1 MKLSLV
7 IFSALFLF
15 AGVANSF
22 EQDNEFADFEEF
34 EEEVEE
40 VAAPSKVQPKA
51 GDFVDTDDDSD
62 DGIVEDEFDPF
73 TDKDE
78 FEGFGGADEDSAEKK
93 PPPGEPKLTMT
104 KVPLPFRRWDAYWVE
119 ILFITGLIVYFVNYA
134 MGKNK
139 NVKIAEKFLLAHRS
153 FLEDNFALVG
163 DDGKKE
169 TEISENGLMMKES
182 DSVFTLWCSGRVCV
196 EGMLVELKLIKR
208 QDLLSLAMGM
218 LSSKTQ
224 DQVVMKTEIS
234 KDSMDSFV
242 MAVCSKKSGAK
253 MFKDL
258 TDLKQFC
265 VSVAKADE
273 KYNLPTGF
281 TLLSEIAEASS
292 AILDTKVVAML
303 NKYSSVIDSIHISD
317 QFSGTQL
324 EQQDGSQPMKQP
336 ETKKM
341 LIVSFF
347 INDKTDM
354 EEMRPLLQLVIY
366 LIGEFGV
373 NFETNNGNFTFCDR

>member
-1 MKLSLV
+1 MKLPLL
-7 IFSALFLF
+7 IIAALFLF
-15 AGVANSF
+15 AGVAYSF

-34 EEEVEE
+34 EDDPVED
-40 VAAPSKVQPKA
+40 VKVQQPKA
-51 GDFVDTDDDSD
+51 SDFVEADDSD

-78 FEGFGGADEDSAEKK
+78 FEGFAGADEDLTDSKK
-93 PPPGEPKLTMT
+93 PAGEPKLTMT

-119 ILFITGLIVYFVNYA
+119 ILFIAGLCVYFVNYA

-169 TEISENGLMMKES
+169 SETSETAMMIKES
-182 DSVFTLWCSGRVCV
+182 DSIFTLWCSGRVCV

-242 MAVCSKKSGAK
+242 MAVCSKKAGAK

-258 TDLKQFC
+258 TDIKQFC

-303 NKYSSVIDSIHISD
+303 NKYSSIIDSIHISD
-317 QFSGTQL
+317 QFTGTQL
-324 EQQDGSQPMKQP
+324 EQQDGSQPMKQT

-354 EEMRPLLQLVIY
+354 EELRPLLQLVIY
-366 LIGEFGV
+366 LIGELRV
-373 NFETNNGNFTFCDR
+373 I